1 MLAGREWD
9 GSCGYWLSVGKSECV
24 LPTEA
29 EIRLYIFPLPTDSNR
44 KRRSACVFLDLGE
57 SLFRGREG
65 GASWREETTNP
76 DTSSLRCISS
86 PPFGCSKRRE
96 RRREKRKKERNTL
109 GLEMQSAA
117 TAASAANAR
126 LDL

>member
-9 GSCGYWLSVGKSECV
+9 GSGSYWLSIEKSECV

-29 EIRLYIFPLPTDSNR
+29 EIHLYISPLPTDSNR
-44 KRRSACVFLDLGE
+44 KRRSGFGFLDLGE

-86 PPFGCSKRRE
+86 LPFGCSERRE
-96 RRREKRKKERNTL
+96 RRGGKKKKERNTL